1 MTQICRFKR
10 PTNALEGT
18 SGHLQFRKLVLNDL
32 LPFYFQM
39 AGRISLAILIIFS
52 TFSFLLLGF
61 SNSVS
66 AQNMTNMTNQMNNNS
81 TTQEQHAEHVLDNLV
96 TSEHIPLRGQLYNGD
111 YILLMDL
118 TPFATS
124 VQGHSHIAM
133 KVPCNE
139 DGSPKVT
146 IVTGVA
152 PKLNPL
158 DIGRAI
164 SNGSLNGKYLD
175 LSAEGRSCLYH
186 AELPNGTTDIAL
198 VNTSNRTLSFD
209 EGAYYSVTITVHGT
223 AIQHLASDESG

>member
-1 MTQICRFKR
+1 MAYLMVKR
-10 PTNALEGT
+10 IT
-18 SGHLQFRKLVLNDL
+18 
-32 LPFYFQM
+32 
-39 AGRISLAILIIFS
+39 IAILIMYS
-52 TFSFLLLGF
+52 TVSFLLLGY

-66 AQNMTNMTNQMNNNS
+66 AQNMTNQMNNNS
-81 TTQEQHAEHVLDNLV
+81 TIEQQHAEHVLDNLV
-96 TSEHIPLRGQLYNGD
+96 TSEHIPLRGQLDNGD

-124 VQGHSHIAM
+124 IEGHSHVAM

-152 PKLNPL
+152 PNLNSL

-175 LSAEGRSCLYH
+175 LSAEGKSCLYH
-186 AELPNGTTDIAL
+186 AELPNGTSDIVL
-198 VNTSNRTLSFD
+198 VNTSNRTLNFD

-223 AIQHLASDESG
+223 AIQHLAANDSG

>member
-1 MTQICRFKR
+1 MVNMT
-10 PTNALEGT
+10 N
-18 SGHLQFRKLVLNDL
+18 
-32 LPFYFQM
+32 
-39 AGRISLAILIIFS
+39 LATIIIFS
-52 TFSFLLLGF
+52 TVPFILLGF
-61 SNSVS
+61 TNLAS

-81 TTQEQHAEHVLDNLV
+81 TTQDQHVEHVLDNLV
-96 TSEHIPLRGQLYNGD
+96 TSEHIPLKGQLDIGD

-164 SNGSLNGKYLD
+164 SNGSLSGKYLD
-175 LSAEGRSCLYH
+175 LSVEGKSCLYH
-186 AELPNGTTDIAL
+186 AELPNGTTDIVL
-198 VNTSNRTLSFD
+198 VNTSNRPLSFD
-209 EGAYYSVTITVHGT
+209 EGGYYSVTITVHGT
-223 AIQHLASDESG
+223 AIQHLAANESG

>member
-1 MTQICRFKR
+1 MLTYTTLADSISAYSQ
-10 PTNALEGT
+10 PATMSTMDNATME
-18 SGHLQFRKLVLNDL
+18 Q
-32 LPFYFQM
+32 Q
-39 AGRISLAILIIFS
+39 
-52 TFSFLLLGF
+52 
-61 SNSVS
+61 
-66 AQNMTNMTNQMNNNS
+66 
-81 TTQEQHAEHVLDNLV
+81 QHAEHTLDNLII
-96 TSEHIPLRGQLYNGD
+96 SEHIPLKGQLDNGD

-164 SNGSLNGKYLD
+164 SNGSLNGKSID
-175 LSAEGRSCLYH
+175 LSVEGKSCLYH

-209 EGAYYSVTITVHGT
+209 EDGYYSVTITVHGT
-223 AIQHLASDESG
+223 AIQHLAANESG

>member
-1 MTQICRFKR
+1 
-10 PTNALEGT
+10 
-18 SGHLQFRKLVLNDL
+18 
-32 LPFYFQM
+32 M
-39 AGRISLAILIIFS
+39 AKRISLTILIMPL
-52 TFSFLLLGF
+52 TVSFLLLGF
-61 SNSVS
+61 LNSAS

-81 TTQEQHAEHVLDNLV
+81 TIEQQHAEHALDNLV
-96 TSEHIPLRGQLYNGD
+96 TSEHIPLRGQLDNGD

-124 VQGHSHIAM
+124 IEGHSHIDI

-152 PKLNPL
+152 PNLNSL

-175 LSAEGRSCLYH
+175 LSAEGKSCLYH
-186 AELPNGTTDIAL
+186 AELPNGTTDIML
-198 VNTSNRTLSFD
+198 VNTSNRTLNFD

-223 AIQHLASDESG
+223 AIQHLGANDSG

>member
-1 MTQICRFKR
+1 M
-10 PTNALEGT
+10 EGT
-18 SGHLQFRKLVLNDL
+18 SRHLQFRKLVLNDL

-39 AGRISLAILIIFS
+39 AGRTSLAILIIFS

-81 TTQEQHAEHVLDNLV
+81 TTTTQEQHAEHVLDNLV

>member
-1 MTQICRFKR
+1 MVKR
-10 PTNALEGT
+10 IT
-18 SGHLQFRKLVLNDL
+18 
-32 LPFYFQM
+32 
-39 AGRISLAILIIFS
+39 IAILIMYSIV
-52 TFSFLLLGF
+52 SFLLLGI

-66 AQNMTNMTNQMNNNS
+66 AQNMNNMTNQMNNNS

-96 TSEHIPLRGQLYNGD
+96 TSDHIPLKGQLDNGD

-124 VQGHSHIAM
+124 VKGHSHIAM

-152 PKLNPL
+152 PILNPL

-164 SNGSLNGKYLD
+164 GNGSLNGKYLD
-175 LSAEGRSCLYH
+175 LSAEGKSCLYH
-186 AELPNGTTDIAL
+186 AELPNGTTDIVL
-198 VNTSNRTLSFD
+198 VNTSNRTLSF

-223 AIQHLASDESG
+223 AIQHLAANEMG

>member
-1 MTQICRFKR
+1 M
-10 PTNALEGT
+10 EGT
-18 SGHLQFRKLVLNDL
+18 SRHLQFRKLVLNDL

-39 AGRISLAILIIFS
+39 AGRTSLAILIIFS

-96 TSEHIPLRGQLYNGD
+96 TSEHIPLKGQLYNGD

>member
-1 MTQICRFKR
+1 MVNMT
-10 PTNALEGT
+10 N
-18 SGHLQFRKLVLNDL
+18 
-32 LPFYFQM
+32 
-39 AGRISLAILIIFS
+39 LATIIIFS
-52 TFSFLLLGF
+52 TVPFILLGF

-66 AQNMTNMTNQMNNNS
+66 AQMTNMTNQMNNNS

-96 TSEHIPLRGQLYNGD
+96 TSEHIPLKGQLDIGD

-133 KVPCNE
+133 KVPCNQ

-175 LSAEGRSCLYH
+175 LSVEGKSCLYH
-186 AELPNGTTDIAL
+186 AELPNGTTDIVL
-198 VNTSNRTLSFD
+198 VNTSNRPLSF
-209 EGAYYSVTITVHGT
+209 EGGYYSVTITVHGT
-223 AIQHLASDESG
+223 AIQHLAANESG

>member
-1 MTQICRFKR
+1 MANMT
-10 PTNALEGT
+10 N
-18 SGHLQFRKLVLNDL
+18 
-32 LPFYFQM
+32 
-39 AGRISLAILIIFS
+39 LATIIIFS
-52 TFSFLLLGF
+52 IVSFLLLGF

-66 AQNMTNMTNQMNNNS
+66 AQNMNNQMNSNS

-96 TSEHIPLRGQLYNGD
+96 TSEHIPLKGQLDNGD

-124 VQGHSHIAM
+124 VKGHSHIAM

-164 SNGSLNGKYLD
+164 SNGSLNGKSID
-175 LSAEGRSCLYH
+175 LSVEGKSCLYH

-209 EGAYYSVTITVHGT
+209 EDGYYSVTITVHGT
-223 AIQHLASDESG
+223 AIQHLAANESG